1 MFLARRFRAI
11 RVLSVGAASAT
22 VLATALVAAVPAQ
35 GDDVYPRPWD
45 SIVTLSGHGYGHGHG
60 MSQWGANGAAEVG
73 KLSWQNILA
82 FYYPGTTLTKLAN
95 TAIRVRLDAVGHGT
109 LYVFNEAGLQL
120 TSPGGTPV
128 AMKQLNAAGQPI
140 TRYRVLTLADGRLQV
155 DALSSPAVGLPAVW
169 TLDRY
174 SASPAAFGNTSQG
187 NLVDV
192 RLKNATRRTYRGRIF
207 VNWAGTTSATSP
219 SLTPVSVL
227 PMETYLRAVV
237 PAQFA
242 AMRPR

>member
-1 MFLARRFRAI
+1 MFLAKRFRAI

-60 MSQWGANGAAEVG
+60 MSQWGANGAAAVG

-109 LYVFNEAGLQL
+109 LYVFNDAGLQL
-120 TSPGGTPV
+120 TAPGGTPV
-128 AMKQLNAAGQPI
+128 AMKQLNDAGQPI
-140 TRYRVLTLADGRLQV
+140 TRYRVLTPCRRPPAGRCSLVPQGSVYPLCGRWTNTQPLQRF
-155 DALSSPAVGLPAVW
+155 S
-169 TLDRY
+169 
-174 SASPAAFGNTSQG
+174 
-187 NLVDV
+187 
-192 RLKNATRRTYRGRIF
+192 ATRRAETSSTCGSRTRPDAPT
-207 VNWAGTTSATSP
+207 AGASP
-219 SLTPVSVL
+219 
-227 PMETYLRAVV
+227 
-237 PAQFA
+237 
-242 AMRPR
+242 